1 MNDRI
6 EFFRHNIGDEEIQEV
21 NAVLRSI
28 FLTTGDK
35 VSLFEKGLGEYLG
48 IPYVIGLTSATGAL
62 HLSLLAC
69 DIGPGDEVITTP
81 MSFIASANS
90 IIMAGATPVFVDVEP
105 QTGNIN
111 AGMIEEAV
119 TEHTKAILPVHLY
132 GNMCD
137 MNSLQDIA
145 GRKGLVIIEDCAHA
159 LESRRD
165 GIRAG
170 HSGETSCFS
179 FYATKSIT
187 SGEGG
192 AVATMNGDLAQKL
205 KMLRSHG
212 IETEAADRYTHK
224 YRHYDM
230 PILGWKYNM
239 DNIQAALLLPQIAKI
254 ERFRVRREELVCR
267 YEDAFSD
274 VEGIGFPR
282 PHAGEQSGRHLFTIW
297 VRPEI
302 RDEMVLALQEQNI
315 GVAVNYRAIHLMKY
329 YQDRYGFQRG
339 MFPTAELIG
348 DSTLSLPLYP
358 LMTDEEVE
366 RVIDAVKK
374 ALQKLR

>member
-1 MNDRI
+1 MKKRI
-6 EFFRHNIGDEEIQEV
+6 EFFRHNIGEEEIREV

-28 FLTTGDK
+28 FLTTGEK
-35 VSLFEKGLGEYLG
+35 VALFEKQMGEYLG
-48 IPYVIGLTSATGAL
+48 ISHVVGLTSATAAL

-81 MSFIASANS
+81 MSFIASTNA
-90 IIMAGATPVFVDVEP
+90 IIMAGATPVFVDVERE
-105 QTGNIN
+105 TGNIN
-111 AGMIEEAV
+111 TDLVEGV
-119 TEHTKAILPVHLY
+119 LTERTKAILPVHLY

-137 MNSLQDIA
+137 MYSLRGIA
-145 GRKGLVIIEDCAHA
+145 DRRGLSIIEDCAHA
-159 LESRRD
+159 LESRRK
-165 GIRAG
+165 GIRSG
-170 HSGETSCFS
+170 HMGETACFS

-192 AVATMNGDLAQKL
+192 AVATMDGNRAQRL

-212 IETEAADRYTHK
+212 METEAADRYTDK

-239 DNIQAALLLPQIAKI
+239 DNIQAALLLPQVAKI
-254 ERFRVRREELVCR
+254 ERFRARREELALR
-267 YEDAFSD
+267 YEDAFSG

-282 PHAGEQSGRHLFTIW
+282 TNADEQSGRHLFTIW
-297 VRPEI
+297 VHPEI
-302 RDEMVLALQEQNI
+302 RDSMIWALQEQNI

-329 YQDRYGFQRG
+329 YRERYGYKRG
-339 MFPTAELIG
+339 MFPVAELIG

-358 LMTDEEVE
+358 LMTDEEAE
-366 RVIDAVKK
+366 RVIDAVKES
-374 ALQKLR
+374 LRKLR